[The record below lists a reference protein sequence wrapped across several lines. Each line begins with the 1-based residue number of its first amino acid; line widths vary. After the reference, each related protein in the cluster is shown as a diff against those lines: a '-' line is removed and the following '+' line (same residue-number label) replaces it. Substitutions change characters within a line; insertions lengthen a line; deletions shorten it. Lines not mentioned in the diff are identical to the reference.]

1 MICSSSLYLA
11 CGPNFCCPA
20 VTEDMT
26 VPSDDTQVFAVGCE
40 LRWYE
45 LRDGRAVE
53 PLVVP
58 RKRRARSVVSG
69 SLSIG
74 RQAQMIP
81 VLASIRVHVDRGMKL
96 PDVSISQA
104 GPEGRR
110 AKMGTLE

>member
-1 MICSSSLYLA
+1 
-11 CGPNFCCPA
+11 
-20 VTEDMT
+20 MT

-53 PLVVP
+53 LLVVP
-58 RKRRARSVVSG
+58 RARSVVSG